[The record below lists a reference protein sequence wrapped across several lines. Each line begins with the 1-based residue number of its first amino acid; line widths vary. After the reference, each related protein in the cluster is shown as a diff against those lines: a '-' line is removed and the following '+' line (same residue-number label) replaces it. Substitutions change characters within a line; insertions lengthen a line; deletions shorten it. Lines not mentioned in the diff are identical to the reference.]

1 MKETPSS
8 PGGMAG
14 TSPSGRFRAGPLLAL
29 IGLTAVSLVF
39 VYPFAWMFFASF
51 KENRQIFSPLKLWPE
66 HFGGQYYG
74 QLFSGEWIPFV
85 RVFANSLIIALAQAV
100 GAVAVTSLAGYA
112 FAKHR
117 FPMRRMLF
125 LLSLVVIVLPQQA
138 LAISLFTWL
147 DALHLSNRLAGVI
160 LPGVVSGLGILY
172 FTQVFRQVPD
182 DYVHLARMAGA
193 SEFRV
198 YTTLLPMLTSP
209 LLSFGLVQFILAW
222 HEHLIPMLVLSA
234 ADQQTL
240 PLALASLYGSSL
252 RFPFAVLMAG
262 STLTL
267 IPTILLFGLLHR
279 RFKSSLSELLVH

>member
-1 MKETPSS
+1 MKETPPST
-8 PGGMAG
+8 GHAEG
-14 TSPSGRFRAGPLLAL
+14 TGRPFRAGPLLAL
-29 IGLTAVSLVF
+29 MGLTLVSLVF

-51 KENRQIFSPLKLWPE
+51 KENRQIFSPLKLWPG

-85 RVFANSLIIALAQAV
+85 RVFGNSLLIASAQAV

-125 LLSLVVIVLPQQA
+125 VVSLVVIVLPQQA

-160 LPGVVSGLGILY
+160 LPGVASGLGILY
-172 FTQVFRQVPD
+172 FTQVFRQ
-182 DYVHLARMAGA
+182 ARMAGA
-193 SEFRV
+193 SEIRV
-198 YTTLLPMLTSP
+198 YTTLLPMLASP

-267 IPTILLFGLLHR
+267 IPTVLLFGLLHR